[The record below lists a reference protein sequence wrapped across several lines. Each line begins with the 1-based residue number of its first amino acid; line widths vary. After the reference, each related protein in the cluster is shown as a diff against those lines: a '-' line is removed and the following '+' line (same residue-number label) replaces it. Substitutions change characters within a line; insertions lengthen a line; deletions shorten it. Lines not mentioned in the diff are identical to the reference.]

1 MCFKH
6 FYSKLLNASTTHA
19 SYFLYKVMKI
29 GLWLIVHF
37 DLYSYETSKT
47 YGYLISPMK
56 MRSFWEGKTYAKN
69 TTSPL
74 NLCYILERG
83 LDLSILK
90 IWGLLVK
97 GLQSYQ
103 LSKLE
108 VTRKSLLSSPGLTWT
123 SSRPEFE
130 ITRGQVILNVWW
142 PVTLQ
147 PFDLQTLNF
156 QQYKVLTF

>member
-1 MCFKH
+1 MTGCLKGNFKQYALWLDAQKGNAFWQDANLLH
-6 FYSKLLNASTTHA
+6 SRFTISKLPYLCST
-19 SYFLYKVMKI
+19 
-29 GLWLIVHF
+29 
-37 DLYSYETSKT
+37 YSYETSKT

-108 VTRKSLLSSPGLTWT
+108 VTRKSLPTGPGPSRT
-123 SSRPEFE
+123 SRPGFE
-130 ITRGQVILNVWW
+130 LYRGQIIIIIIIIN
-142 PVTLQ
+142 
-147 PFDLQTLNF
+147 DLFSLF
-156 QQYKVLTF
+156 